1 MTTPID
7 EEPRTWELRFKSG
20 KLNEEE
26 WKVLR
31 ALVASEEA
39 ESLEEAARL
48 LDFKERES
56 NLDDSFYAF

>member
-7 EEPRTWELRFKSG
+7 EEPRTWEARLKSG

-31 ALVASEEA
+31 AMVASEEA

-48 LDFKERES
+48 LDFKDREL

>member
-1 MTTPID
+1 MTTLVN
-7 EEPRTWELRFKSG
+7 EKPRTWQARLKSG
-20 KLNEEE
+20 QLNEEE

-31 ALVASEEA
+31 AMVASEEA

-48 LDFKERES
+48 LDFKDREL

>member
-1 MTTPID
+1 MAIPAN
-7 EEPRTWELRFKSG
+7 ENPQTWEARLKSG
-20 KLNEEE
+20 KLDEDE

-31 ALVASEEA
+31 AMVASEEA

-48 LDFKERES
+48 LDFKDREL